1 MKFSS
6 LTNLFQKRRTPI
18 LIAGG
23 VLLTGAIGLAGATQL
38 GWLKSG
44 GEVNK
49 ALAELTVEATREKL
63 ITKVKASGTITP
75 RQTVN
80 VSPKSAGR
88 VMKLMV
94 EQGDS
99 VVEGQE
105 LARMDASDIEGE
117 RDQVLAAVASAQ
129 ARLKQLRSPNRQEL
143 VRQAANE
150 VDRSKG
156 DVFNTESEISN
167 AQSEITRSDG
177 LIADAQAGLEL
188 AQRQYQ
194 RNFDLR
200 GEGAISIN
208 ALDEFERKLQG
219 AKQTLRQ
226 TVAQRDQAQEKVRQ
240 AKARRTQAE
249 IQVSSKQQGLTQQ
262 GQSGSD
268 EDIAVQQAQVEEAQA
283 KLKAIETRIE
293 DTIVR
298 APFSGL
304 VTQRYA
310 SVGAFVTPTTQASA
324 SATGGATSTSIFAIA
339 SELEVLAKIPEI
351 DIDQVKVGL
360 SGEIV
365 VDAFPSET
373 FKAKVR
379 LIAPEAIEERDVRF
393 FQVRLKLLSGQRK
406 LKSGM
411 NVDIEFSGPESEALL
426 VPTVAIV
433 TKKGSP
439 GVLVPDEKGK
449 PTFKPVTVGSTQS
462 GRSRSK
468 SKADGGDKS
477 GDKSGSS
484 VGKTQITG
492 GLKEGDRVFIN
503 LPEGQKL
510 DQLLKDDKDKK

>member
-6 LTNLFQKRRTPI
+6 LTNLFQKRRTPM
-18 LIAGG
+18 LIVGG
-23 VLLTGAIGLAGATQL
+23 VLLTGAIGLAGATQS

-44 GEVNK
+44 DEVNK
-49 ALAELTVEATREKL
+49 ALAQLTVAATREKL

-88 VMKLMV
+88 VIKLMV

-117 RDQVLAAVASAQ
+117 RNQALAAIASAQ
-129 ARLKQLRSPNRQEL
+129 ARLEQLRSPNRQEL

-156 DVFNTESEISN
+156 DVFNAESEISN

-177 LIADAQAGLEL
+177 LIADARAGLEL
-188 AQRQYQ
+188 AQRQYD
-194 RNFDLR
+194 RNRNLQ

-240 AKARRTQAE
+240 AKAKRTQAQ
-249 IQVSSKQQGLTQQ
+249 IQVSSNQEGLMQQ

-268 EDIAVQQAQVEEAQA
+268 GDIAVQQAQVEEAQA
-283 KLKAIETRIE
+283 KLKAIETRID
-293 DTIVR
+293 DTIIR
-298 APFSGL
+298 APFAGL

-324 SATGGATSTSIFAIA
+324 SATGGATSTSIVAIA

-351 DIDQVKVGL
+351 DINQIRVGL
-360 SGEIV
+360 PGDIV

-449 PTFKPVTVGSTQS
+449 PIFKPVMVGATQS
-462 GRSRSK
+462 SRSRSK
-468 SKADGGDKS
+468 SKNDDANQS
-477 GDKSGSS
+477 GDKSGGSS
-484 VGKTQITG
+484 GKTQITE
-492 GLKEGDRVFIN
+492 GLKEGDRVFIT

>member
-6 LTNLFQKRRTPI
+6 LNNLFQKRRTPI
-18 LIAGG
+18 LILGG
-23 VLLTGAIGLAGATQL
+23 VLLTGAIGLVGATQL
-38 GWLKSG
+38 SWLKPG

-49 ALAELTVEATREKL
+49 ALAELTVEARREKL
-63 ITKVKASGTITP
+63 IAKVKASGTITP

-88 VMKLMV
+88 VIKLMV

-117 RDQVLAAVASAQ
+117 RDQVLAAIASAQ
-129 ARLKQLRSPNRQEL
+129 ARLEQLRSPNRPEL

-150 VDRSKG
+150 VGRSEG
-156 DVFNTESEISN
+156 DVFNAESEISN
-167 AQSEITRSDG
+167 AQSDITRSEG
-177 LIADAQAGLEL
+177 LIADARAGLEL
-188 AQRQYQ
+188 AQRQYD
-194 RNFDLR
+194 RNLNLQ
-200 GEGAISIN
+200 GQGAISIN

-219 AKQTLRQ
+219 ARQTLRQ

-240 AKARRTQAE
+240 AKAKRTQAQ
-249 IQVSSKQQGLTQQ
+249 IQVSSKQEGLMQQ

-268 EDIAVQQAQVEEAQA
+268 GDIAVQQAQVEEAQA
-283 KLKAIETRIE
+283 RLKAIETRIE
-293 DTIVR
+293 DTIIR

-324 SATGGATSTSIFAIA
+324 SATGGATSTSIVAIA

-351 DIDQVKVGL
+351 DINQVKIGL
-360 SGEIV
+360 SSEMV
-365 VDAFPSET
+365 VDAFPSEI

-379 LIAPEAIEERDVRF
+379 LIAPEAIEERDVKF
-393 FQVRLKLLSGQRK
+393 FQVRLKLLSGQRT

-411 NVDIEFSGPESEALL
+411 NVDMEFAGPESEALL

-433 TKKGSP
+433 TKKGRP
-439 GVLVPDEKGK
+439 GVLVPDEKGNPK
-449 PTFKPVTVGSTQS
+449 FKPVTVGTTQS

-468 SKADGGDKS
+468 SKDDGGDKS
-477 GDKSGSS
+477 GGST
-484 VGKTQITG
+484 GKTQVTE

-510 DQLLKDDKDKK
+510 DQLLKDEKDKK